1 MTCESL
7 ATLIIVGNKEFPRV
21 IQHRLNLEVEELNM
35 ITVQRVIS
43 SLASFLLLMI
53 FATLVAAGK
62 PDKPDKPGGGG
73 KPPAEREEPLE
84 VVYVDPGVEMVIDG
98 YMNEWAE
105 FGCNLFPQY
114 WAGKVWKNKMNDGIL
129 AESCV
134 VSWKG
139 RVYVAGWATPGN
151 AINDKE
157 ISTHVKFNGFE
168 MVSNVDR
175 VLDGFQPE
183 FAYSGIDVN
192 AEGWPIAMA
201 YEPSF
206 DYPFTSGEE
215 VEVII
220 HVSSCPELDC
230 NDGAGQSARTL
241 KSFFGV
247 VFPSW

>member
-1 MTCESL
+1 
-7 ATLIIVGNKEFPRV
+7 
-21 IQHRLNLEVEELNM
+21 M
-35 ITVQRVIS
+35 ITVQKVVS
-43 SLASFLLLMI
+43 SLVAFLLLLM

-62 PDKPDKPGGGG
+62 PDKSGGGG
-73 KPPAEREEPLE
+73 KPTEEKEDPVE
-84 VVYVDPGVEMVIDG
+84 VVYVDAGVEMMIDG
-98 YMNEWAE
+98 YMNEWAG

-114 WAGKVWKNKMNDGIL
+114 WAGKVWKNKVNDGIL

-134 VSWKG
+134 VAWNG
-139 RVYVAGWATPGN
+139 RVYVAGWASPGN

-175 VLDGFQPE
+175 VLDGIQPE
-183 FAYSGIDVN
+183 FAYSGMGVN

-201 YEPSF
+201 YEASF
-206 DYPFTSGEE
+206 DYPFTAGEE

-220 HVSSCPELDC
+220 HVSSCPEFDC

>member
-1 MTCESL
+1 MS
-7 ATLIIVGNKEFPRV
+7 
-21 IQHRLNLEVEELNM
+21 
-35 ITVQRVIS
+35 TVKRFIS
-43 SLASFLLLMI
+43 SLVAFLLLLM

-73 KPPAEREEPLE
+73 KPPAETEEPVE
-84 VVYVDPGVEMVIDG
+84 VVYVDAGINMAIDG
-98 YMNEWAE
+98 NLLDWVKV
-105 FGCNLFPQY
+105 GCKLFPQY
-114 WAGKVWKNKMNDGIL
+114 WAGKIWKNRVNDGIL

-134 VSWKG
+134 VAWNG

-151 AINDKE
+151 AINDKA
-157 ISTHVKFNGFE
+157 ISTHVKFNGLE

-175 VLDGFQPE
+175 FLDGVQPE
-183 FAYSGIDVN
+183 FAYFGMRVN

-201 YEPSF
+201 YEASF
-206 DYPFTSGEE
+206 DYPFASGEE

-230 NDGAGQSARTL
+230 NDGSGQSARTL
-241 KSFFGV
+241 KTFFGV